1 MLTMFSLSFR
11 RNEKEKEKRNKTKE
25 ASIITK
31 NSKKKIRTK
40 EERKNLKK
48 EGRGMGERTVS
59 WKSIRRT

>member
-25 ASIITK
+25 ASIITE

-48 EGRGMGERTVS
+48 EEGWGRGQFLGRA
-59 WKSIRRT
+59 